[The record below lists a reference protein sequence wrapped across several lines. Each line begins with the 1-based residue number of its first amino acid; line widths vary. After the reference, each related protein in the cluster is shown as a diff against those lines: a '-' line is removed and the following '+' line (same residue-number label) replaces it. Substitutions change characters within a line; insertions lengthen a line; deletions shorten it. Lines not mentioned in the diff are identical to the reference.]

1 MTLQTTFI
9 GAARLL
15 NSYGLN
21 AAATHIGVDRAAL
34 WSVVL
39 VETARL
45 WFLAG
50 QTARYPFRTS
60 YFRLPHRAALRGR
73 PPEYQRLARRVR
85 LGGGSTIRAV
95 GGGDRLRPAPRRL
108 PWALNRGQ
116 RT

>member
-15 NSYGLN
+15 NSYGLD

-39 VETARL
+39 VD
-45 WFLAG
+45 G
-50 QTARYPFRTS
+50 PVVVPCRTDGPIS
-60 YFRLPHRAALRGR
+60 FSNVIFSAPAPGGASR
-73 PPEYQRLARRVR
+73 PPTEYQRLARRVR